1 MSLSH
6 AKAPTRRTFCLCCMA
21 APFAATGAWLTP
33 SEVFAQARAIV
44 LFIKADAKSADIIV
58 HPLRGNIFVLEGSG
72 GNIAAV
78 AGKESKLLVDAG
90 IGVSR
95 PRIFAALQALG
106 QAPVKRLINTHW
118 HFDHTDGNEWIHS
131 IGAEILAHE
140 NTLKR
145 LSTAQRVE
153 GWVSDF
159 PQAPS
164 GAMPTEVFADEKI
177 LKHEDN
183 TLALKYYG
191 PAHTDGD
198 ISVLFTEADI
208 LHTGDIYWNGI
219 YPFIDYSTGGSINGT
234 IKAAEAS
241 LAMITDKTIVIPG
254 HGHPVSN
261 KSELQAYRDMLV
273 TIRDNVA
280 GLKEQGRSLDEI
292 LAAQPTAAYDDK
304 WGNFVIDPK
313 FFTRLVYEGV

>member
-1 MSLSH
+1 MDFSH
-6 AKAPTRRTFCLCCMA
+6 AKGPTRRHFCLCCVA
-21 APFAATGAWLTP
+21 APFAATAAWLTP
-33 SEVFAQARAIV
+33 DEVFAQARAIV
-44 LFIKADAKSADIIV
+44 LFIKSDAKSADIIV
-58 HPLRGNIFVLEGSG
+58 HPLRNNIFVLEGSG
-72 GNIAAV
+72 GNMAV
-78 AGKESKLLVDAG
+78 AGGKESKLLVDAG

-95 PRIFAALQALG
+95 SRIFPALQAVG
-106 QAPVKRLINTHW
+106 SAPVKRLINTHW

-153 GWVSDF
+153 DWVFDF

-164 GAMPTEVFADEKI
+164 GALPTEVFADEKT
-177 LKHEDN
+177 LKHEDH

-198 ISVLFTEADI
+198 ISVMFTEADI

-219 YPFIDYSTGGSINGT
+219 YPFIDYSTGGNIDGT

-261 KSELQAYRDMLV
+261 KAELQDYRDMLV
-273 TIRDNVA
+273 AIRDNVA
-280 GLKEQGRSLDEI
+280 ALKTQGRSLDDI
-292 LAAQPTAAYDDK
+292 LAAKPTAAYDAK
-304 WGNFVIDPK
+304 WGNFVIDPR